1 MLCSGA
7 ARDAFAKVAPRI
19 GTAVSGCV
27 YLCSMDSNPRI
38 GLIGSGSWATAIAKI
53 LLTNISE
60 LHWWV
65 RREETR
71 DHLLQFGRNPH
82 YIQSIEFD
90 TQKLSVS
97 TDMQSVVDACD
108 ILIVAIPSGYL
119 DATVQEHA
127 PKRLKNKIIISAIKG
142 MVVEYNSIPAR
153 YFHKE
158 FGVPYER
165 IGLIAGPCHAEE
177 VAREKLSYLTVACPD
192 LSIAQ
197 IVADAMATRYIRVRI
212 SEDVVGAELAAVLK
226 NIYAIGAGIAT
237 GLGYGDNFLSVL
249 ISNASQEMKRF
260 LAAVHEHDRDV
271 KESAYLGDLL
281 VTAYSPHSR
290 NRTLGMM
297 IGKGYSVK
305 GAIMEMNM
313 VAEGFNGSNG
323 TFHLNQKFTVDM
335 PIADSVYR
343 ILHERMSPVI
353 EMRLLTEQ
361 LA

>member
-1 MLCSGA
+1 M
-7 ARDAFAKVAPRI
+7 
-19 GTAVSGCV
+19 
-27 YLCSMDSNPRI
+27 
-38 GLIGSGSWATAIAKI
+38 
-53 LLTNISE
+53 LLTNMDE

-65 RREETR
+65 RREETGE
-71 DHLLQFGRNPH
+71 HLMEFGRNPN

-90 TQKLSVS
+90 NQKLRVS
-97 TDMQSVVDACD
+97 TDMQSVIDACD
-108 ILIVAIPSGYL
+108 ILIIAIPSGFL
-119 DATVQEHA
+119 DVTMKEYE
-127 PKRLKNKIIISAIKG
+127 PKRLQDKIIISAIKG
-142 MVVEYNSIPAR
+142 MVVEYHSIPAR

-158 FGVPYER
+158 FGVPYDR

-192 LSIAQ
+192 LD
-197 IVADAMATRYIRVRI
+197 VADTVGGALTTRYIRVKT

-305 GAIMEMNM
+305 GAMMEMNM
-313 VAEGFNGSNG
+313 VAEGFNGSKG
-323 TFHLNQKFTVDM
+323 TFHLNQEFKVDM

-361 LA
+361 LT

>member
-1 MLCSGA
+1 M
-7 ARDAFAKVAPRI
+7 
-19 GTAVSGCV
+19 
-27 YLCSMDSNPRI
+27 
-38 GLIGSGSWATAIAKI
+38 
-53 LLTNISE
+53 LLTNEPE
-60 LHWWV
+60 LQWWV
-65 RREETR
+65 RREDTR
-71 DHLLQFGRNPH
+71 DHLLQYGRNPR

-90 TQKLSVS
+90 TTRIRVT
-97 TDMQSVVDACD
+97 TDMQAVIDASD
-108 ILIVAIPSGYL
+108 ILIFAIPSGYL
-119 DATVQEHA
+119 DATIQEYK
-127 PKRLKNKIIISAIKG
+127 PQGLGDKIIINAIKG

-153 YFHKE
+153 YLHKQ
-158 FGVPYER
+158 FNIPYDR

-177 VAREKLSYLTVACPD
+177 VAREKLSYLTIACPD
-192 LSIAQ
+192 SAIART
-197 IVADAMATRYIRVRI
+197 VANALTTRYIRI
-212 SEDVVGAELAAVLK
+212 QTSNDVFGAELAAVLK
-226 NIYAIGAGIAT
+226 NIYAIGAGIAL

-260 LAAVHEHDRDV
+260 LAAVNQHDRDV

-281 VTAYSPHSR
+281 VTAYSLHSR
-290 NRTLGMM
+290 NRTLGLM

-323 TFHLNQKFTVDM
+323 IFHMNQKFNVNM

-353 EMRLLTEQ
+353 EMRLLTEH

>member
-212 SEDVVGAELAAVLK
+212 SEGRCRRGIGGGTEEHLRNWSGHCDRLGLRRQLPQCTNFQCIPRDEAVSCSRARARQRREGKRLPRGFVGH
-226 NIYAIGAGIAT
+226 
-237 GLGYGDNFLSVL
+237 SV
-249 ISNASQEMKRF
+249 Q
-260 LAAVHEHDRDV
+260 
-271 KESAYLGDLL
+271 
-281 VTAYSPHSR
+281 SP
-290 NRTLGMM
+290 
-297 IGKGYSVK
+297 
-305 GAIMEMNM
+305 
-313 VAEGFNGSNG
+313 
-323 TFHLNQKFTVDM
+323 
-335 PIADSVYR
+335 
-343 ILHERMSPVI
+343 
-353 EMRLLTEQ
+353 
-361 LA
+361 